1 MSTEN
6 TVTVYEFN
14 MYDLST
20 DQVKKSRRM
29 GTRNAIENIA
39 NGWPLEETKIDI
51 PVSQLSREI
60 SGMTEID
67 FNPHK
72 RPLEFQTQVTT

>member
-14 MYDLST
+14 MYDPST

-60 SGMTEID
+60 SGMAEID

>member
-1 MSTEN
+1 MTEN

-14 MYDLST
+14 MYDPST

-29 GTRNAIENIA
+29 GTRPAIEKIA
-39 NGWPLEETKIDI
+39 NGSPLEETKIDV

-72 RPLEFQTQVTT
+72 RPLGFQTQGTT